1 MKRLFQRISLVVI
14 LATSAAAGCSG
25 APQFTGDE
33 ECFNAVDALWTAV
46 TAQQTPWLED
56 SARELQRLRD
66 SGQLSPEAWKA
77 LEAPIAQARSG
88 QWEEAARELY
98 GLIKAQRRQKPEIT
112 RNSERNVGSVASL
125 NGRP

>member
-1 MKRLFQRISLVVI
+1 MKRFVQRISLVFI
-14 LATSAAAGCSG
+14 LAATAAAGCSD

-56 SARELQRLRD
+56 SARELERLRN

-77 LEAPIAQARSG
+77 LEAPIAQARAG
-88 QWEEAARELY
+88 QWEDAARALH
-98 GLIKAQRRQKPEIT
+98 GLIKAQRRDA
-112 RNSERNVGSVASL
+112 RA
-125 NGRP
+125 